1 MSDKSVDDIKEI
13 IGVPQTDGGKK
24 TGNSKQQTNG
34 GGVGVNILTA
44 PQHSEEALAL
54 MFAERHADKLRFV
67 AQWNQWFSWDG
78 TCWREDKT
86 RNIFSMARE
95 LCREVANG
103 INKGNERKRIA
114 SAKTRA
120 AVVSLASEDRRL
132 AATVEQWDA
141 NPWLLN
147 TPDGVVDLHTGK
159 LREHRPHDYMTKQTA
174 ASPAGACPM
183 WKKFL
188 KEVTGGDEEL
198 QKYLQ
203 RITGYFLTGE
213 TYEQELFFFYG
224 SGGNGKGVWVQ
235 TISGIFKD
243 YHHASSI
250 ETFTVARTERHPTE
264 LAGLLGARLV
274 TASETEE
281 GRRWAEARIRELTG
295 NDTIETRFMRQDF
308 FNFKPQFKLLFS
320 GNHMPTLRTVNKAI
334 TRRFNR
340 IPFAVTIADAQ
351 VNRHL
356 TDELKAEWPGVLK
369 WAIEG
374 CLEWQRIGLS
384 PPKVVTEA
392 TESYL
397 ESEDVLGAWLDEC
410 CKLDV
415 NAWESST
422 SLYKSWRNWAM
433 DRDTWIG
440 DEKSFLQRL
449 EDRGGCFRRGKNKE
463 KTARGFYG
471 LKLKPKPKGSSVR
484 F

>member
-1 MSDKSVDDIKEI
+1 
-13 IGVPQTDGGKK
+13 
-24 TGNSKQQTNG
+24 
-34 GGVGVNILTA
+34 
-44 PQHSEEALAL
+44 
-54 MFAERHADKLRFV
+54 
-67 AQWNQWFSWDG
+67 
-78 TCWREDKT
+78 
-86 RNIFSMARE
+86 
-95 LCREVANG
+95 
-103 INKGNERKRIA
+103 
-114 SAKTRA
+114 
-120 AVVSLASEDRRL
+120 
-132 AATVEQWDA
+132 
-141 NPWLLN
+141 
-147 TPDGVVDLHTGK
+147 
-159 LREHRPHDYMTKQTA
+159 MTKQTT

-320 GNHMPTLRTVNKAI
+320 GNHMPTLRTVNKAM
-334 TRRFNR
+334 TRPFNR

-351 VNRHL
+351 VNTHL

-374 CLEWQRIGLS
+374 CLEWQRIGLK
-384 PPKVVTEA
+384 PPKAVTEA

-410 CKLDV
+410 CKIV
-415 NAWESST
+415 ANAWESST

-449 EDRGGCFRRGKNKE
+449 EDRGGFRRGKNKE

-471 LKLKPKPKGSSVR
+471 LKLTPKPKSTPGSVR

>member
-13 IGVPQTDGGKK
+13 IGVPQTGGGEK

-34 GGVGVNILTA
+34 DGVGVNILTA

-54 MFAERHADKLRFV
+54 MFAERHANKLRFV

-103 INKGNERKRIA
+103 INKENERKRIA

-159 LREHRPHDYMTKQTA
+159 LREHRPDDYMTKQTA

-188 KEVTGGDEEL
+188 KEVTGGDEGL

-235 TISGIFKD
+235 TISYSRIT
-243 YHHASSI
+243 I
-250 ETFTVARTERHPTE
+250 THPRSKPLTL
-264 LAGLLGARLV
+264 LAPNAIQPNLPDCWGL
-274 TASETEE
+274 
-281 GRRWAEARIRELTG
+281 
-295 NDTIETRFMRQDF
+295 
-308 FNFKPQFKLLFS
+308 
-320 GNHMPTLRTVNKAI
+320 
-334 TRRFNR
+334 
-340 IPFAVTIADAQ
+340 
-351 VNRHL
+351 
-356 TDELKAEWPGVLK
+356 
-369 WAIEG
+369 
-374 CLEWQRIGLS
+374 
-384 PPKVVTEA
+384 
-392 TESYL
+392 
-397 ESEDVLGAWLDEC
+397 AW
-410 CKLDV
+410 
-415 NAWESST
+415 
-422 SLYKSWRNWAM
+422 
-433 DRDTWIG
+433 
-440 DEKSFLQRL
+440 
-449 EDRGGCFRRGKNKE
+449 
-463 KTARGFYG
+463 
-471 LKLKPKPKGSSVR
+471 
-484 F
+484 